1 MAGLKKVLLLIL
13 PVLVALAAHYHRQG
27 SLVLPPQLAGPAEEL
42 WQQLRVHLPFQVP
55 VATLHNRDS
64 SAGKQAGGSA
74 APAQVG
80 VRRTPLPFLS
90 WDSTSQSS
98 MRPCM
103 ATHGNCW
110 ATGWSAAAQPLFAIA
125 ASILLS
131 CWHAGTRV
139 TTGLADTGCG
149 RLG

>member
-55 VATLHNRDS
+55 VSLHNRDS
-64 SAGKQAGGSA
+64 SAPQQADGSS
-74 APAQVG
+74 APAKVG
-80 VRRTPLPFLS
+80 VRWTQLPSLPLY
-90 WDSTSQSS
+90 STYHAS
-98 MRPCM
+98 MGPCM
-103 ATHGNCW
+103 AVAGRQ
-110 ATGWSAAAQPLFAIA
+110 AVPSLPLLPA

-131 CWHAGTRV
+131 C
-139 TTGLADTGCG
+139 CP
-149 RLG
+149 